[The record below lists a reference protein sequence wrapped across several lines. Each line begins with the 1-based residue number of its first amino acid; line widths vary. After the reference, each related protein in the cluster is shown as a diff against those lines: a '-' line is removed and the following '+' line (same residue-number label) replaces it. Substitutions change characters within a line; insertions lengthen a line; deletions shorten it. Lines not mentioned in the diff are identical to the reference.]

1 MLVYVMYV
9 YFMESNPCTCLW
21 VFVYWYWYCFDFSPF
36 RFSSFTKLM
45 AYSYRFIPI
54 FFQPSFLWFILLSLF
69 IQCPL
74 FHLHTCYTFHP
85 FLYFASFVFINFPL
99 PLYVQFIALLSIC
112 LHFLYRQLPSSH
124 FHLHLFQSSKVTA
137 RIVSWADAILSAL
150 LVIIG
155 SPFSW
160 GEMKRKS

>member
-9 YFMESNPCTCLW
+9 YFMESNPCTCFISLTVYEIVHRCVW
-21 VFVYWYWYCFDFSPF
+21 GFVHWYWYCFDFSPF

-45 AYSYRFIPI
+45 AYSYGFIPI

-85 FLYFASFVFINFPL
+85 FLYLPLLFSSIFHFLFLFNLLPFCQFVYISFIDNFPL
-99 PLYVQFIALLSIC
+99 HLSFYTCFKVQRSPLVLYPVLMQFY
-112 LHFLYRQLPSSH
+112 LHY
-124 FHLHLFQSSKVTA
+124 
-137 RIVSWADAILSAL
+137 
-150 LVIIG
+150 
-155 SPFSW
+155 
-160 GEMKRKS
+160 